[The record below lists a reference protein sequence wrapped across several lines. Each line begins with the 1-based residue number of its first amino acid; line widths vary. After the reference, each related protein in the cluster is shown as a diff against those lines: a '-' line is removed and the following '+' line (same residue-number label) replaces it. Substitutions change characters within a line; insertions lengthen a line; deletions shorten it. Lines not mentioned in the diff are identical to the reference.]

1 MRRAVIPLVLTMMT
15 APVAAARQ
23 PAAAD
28 PWRQGVCYEVFVRS
42 FQDSDGDG
50 VGDLRGLI
58 ERLDYINDGDPAGG
72 SDLGATCLWLMPV
85 VQSPTYHG
93 YDVTNYYEVNRDYGT
108 NAEFRA
114 LVAEAHRR
122 GIRVLVDLVLNH
134 TSSEHPYFKS
144 AVLDPD
150 SPYRDWYLWSPTER
164 RMTGWEGTTWHRV
177 PTRDEYYYGLFW
189 HTMPDLNLANPDV
202 QAEVRRIARFWI
214 EEMGVD
220 GFRLDAVGHFFEAGG
235 QWRHGAAVHP
245 WLRDFTTALRAIDA
259 DVFTV
264 GEVWDSVGAILPYY
278 GGQLDS
284 YFMFEV
290 ADAIVGAVRTG
301 AKQRL
306 VDAVL
311 RLQREVPTGRW
322 GMFLRNHDQTRAL
335 TDLGGD
341 VARATL
347 AATLL
352 LTLPG
357 VPFVYYGEEV
367 GMTGAKSAGDPRLR
381 TPMAWTRAPG
391 LGFTSGVRWEPP
403 HADSLTANVAAQSGD
418 PASLLHHYRRLI
430 HLRVASEALGTGTF
444 VPMRAD
450 APTVLAYVR
459 SLDERAVLVVANLG
473 DAPAPEVALA
483 APAGT
488 LRPGRWTAMPVG
500 GGAPIPFAVARD
512 GSVRGLMVRDLG
524 ALEGRVLELARASS

>member
-1 MRRAVIPLVLTMMT
+1 MRRVAIAVVLTVLP
-15 APVAAARQ
+15 ASGSAARQ
-23 PAAAD
+23 PAAD

-85 VQSPTYHG
+85 MQSPTYHG

-108 NAEFRA
+108 NLDFRE
-114 LVAEAHRR
+114 LVAEARRR

-134 TSSEHPYFKS
+134 TSSEHPNFKS
-144 AVLDPD
+144 AVLERD
-150 SPYRDWYLWSPTER
+150 SPYRNWYLWSPTER

-189 HTMPDLNLANPDV
+189 HGMPDLNLANAEV
-202 QAEVRRIARFWI
+202 QAEVRRVVRFWV

-220 GFRLDAVGHFFEAGG
+220 GFRLDAVGHFFEDGG

-245 WLRDFTTALRAIDA
+245 WLRDFAASVRTIDP

-264 GEVWDSVGAILPYY
+264 GEVWDSTGAILPYY

-284 YFMFEV
+284 YFMFDV
-290 ADAIVGAVRTG
+290 ADAIVEAVRTG

-322 GMFLRNHDQTRAL
+322 GMFLRNHDQTRTL
-335 TDLGGD
+335 TDLDGD
-341 VARATL
+341 VARAQL

-357 VPFVYYGEEV
+357 IPFVYYGEEI

-381 TPMAWTRAPG
+381 TPMPWTRAPG
-391 LGFTSGVRWEPP
+391 LGFTTGVPWEPP
-403 HADSLTANVAAQSGD
+403 HADSLTANVEAQAGD
-418 PASLLHHYRRLI
+418 AASLLHHYRRLI
-430 HLRVASEALGTGTF
+430 HLRVASEALGTGAF
-444 VPMRAD
+444 VPLTARQAS
-450 APTVLAYVR
+450 VLAYVR
-459 SLDERAVLVVANLG
+459 TLDERAVLVAANLG
-473 DAPAPEVALA
+473 DAPPADVEMA

-488 LRPGRWTAMPVG
+488 LRPGRWTATPVG
-500 GGAPIPFAVARD
+500 GGAPIHFAVAPD
-512 GSVRGLMVRDLG
+512 GSVSGFVVRALG
-524 ALEGRVLELARASS
+524 ALEGRVLELARTSN